1 MLSCAIIRFQRTHL
15 VQGAS
20 WEGRLQRLAVK
31 DCSPVSLLF
40 AFCRHEQLD
49 VRLSPSALCSDGQ
62 RVCFSSSREWRCT
75 WMTSRVPRTPVITCG
90 QTVPAAAACELQH
103 LAVDDWHVST
113 YVHLLVFLQLLPP
126 PRRLSFCLCAFVC
139 EQDNWKKMST
149 NFDELFWCSG
159 MCECDQQQM
168 IGL

>member
-20 WEGRLQRLAVK
+20 WEGRLQGLAVN
-31 DCSPVSLLF
+31 DCSPVSLLC
-40 AFCRHEQLD
+40 AFYRHQQVD

-113 YVHLLVFLQLLPP
+113 YVHLFVFLQYYYYL
-126 PRRLSFCLCAFVC
+126 RQGGYVVAFVRLYVSTIT
-139 EQDNWKKMST
+139 EKKLST
-149 NFDELFWCSG
+149 NFDELFGAVGWVTSNR
-159 MCECDQQQM
+159 
-168 IGL
+168 